1 MEFNA
6 YQSERR
12 YVILTACGNEFV
24 RKVYNRMPI
33 IFPEQLNTFNATD
46 RAMKL
51 IIRGRAAAILVI
63 ILQVILCVIL
73 ILFMLTVKRY

>member
-12 YVILTACGNEFV
+12 YVILTVCGNEFV

-33 IFPEQLNTFNATD
+33 IFPERLNTFNATD

-63 ILQVILCVIL
+63 ILQFILCVIL